1 MRMLVV
7 LAVAVVIVASG
18 FGVKTVF
25 IRRSVDDM
33 SSITTAMA
41 TSVTLSPHE
50 IHLNYKNMR
59 ELPVEEIKYPF

>member
-7 LAVAVVIVASG
+7 LAVAAVIVALG
-18 FGVKTVF
+18 FGVKAVF
-25 IRRSVDDM
+25 IPTSVDDM

-41 TSVTLSPHE
+41 TSDTLSPHE

>member
-25 IRRSVDDM
+25 IPRSVDDM

-41 TSVTLSPHE
+41 ASNTLSPDE
-50 IHLNYKNMR
+50 IHLNYKNMS